1 MTAKFAAQIAPHVEL
16 SADAAALLT
25 NDQAP
30 GDYLDALVGA
40 GLHTDA
46 IQFLAHG
53 LGRREGVWWA
63 CVCVRATLEEQPPA
77 DVLQAL
83 AAAEGWCYEP
93 TDAQRRTAR
102 DLAEAQGNDHPA
114 AWAALAAFF
123 GGDNLAPLEAGVVV
137 APGRFMTAKS
147 VAGAVIGAAVRREP
161 ERCTERFQD
170 FLARGIDIANGGWG
184 NQPAGG

>member
-16 SADAAALLT
+16 SEDASALLT
-25 NDQAP
+25 KDQAP
-30 GDYLDALVGA
+30 GAYLDALVEA
-40 GLHTDA
+40 GLHMDA

-63 CVCVRATLEEQPPA
+63 CVCVRATLEEPPPA
-77 DVLQAL
+77 DVLQVL
-83 AAAEGWCYEP
+83 AAAEGWCYDP
-93 TDAQRRTAR
+93 TDTQRRAAR

-114 AWAALAAFF
+114 SWAGMAAFF
-123 GGDNLAPLEAGVVV
+123 AGDNLAPPEAGVVV
-137 APGRFMTAKS
+137 APGPFMTAKT
-147 VAGAVIGAAVRREP
+147 VAGAVIGSAVRREP
-161 ERCTERFQD
+161 GRAQERYAD